1 MFFIHRY
8 AATIL
13 VPLIVLGLALFVSI
27 TCSLASLKIL
37 SGAEAPAVVL
47 TSDYHDKAGGAGQAT
62 KVSTMYDWAKGVG
75 AKAEVGLKEM
85 DEVKLKQSQED
96 RLRAKRQRKVVD
108 QVFAV
113 IRENMINLRLNATA
127 IFEEFDEDS
136 SGFLSYW
143 EFTKGLERLGVKL
156 SDARLEMIMKDLDVD
171 GTGQVSLVEF
181 ENALALNQ

>member
-1 MFFIHRY
+1 MFGHYRY
-8 AATIL
+8 AITIL
-13 VPLIVLGLALFVSI
+13 VPLVVLGLALFMSI

-47 TSDYHDKAGGAGQAT
+47 TSDYHDKAGLQT
-62 KVSTMYDWAKGVG
+62 SHKVSTMYDWAKGVG